1 MDSQTS
7 SPVQNFSEAVLWEQ
21 RPSQLLNF
29 YWFLSCVL
37 ILPLPI
43 ALAKYIVLR
52 CQHYR
57 LTDESFYVRRG
68 VFTVKSDHLELYR
81 VKDYRLEA
89 PFLFRILGL
98 ARVVLSTSDI
108 SSPQVVIRGIDSQQQ
123 AEYLLRLIRERVEV
137 LREQKGVREVD
148 GLS

>member
-1 MDSQTS
+1 MESDTISQ
-7 SPVQNFSEAVLWEQ
+7 SPGTEEAVLWEQ

-37 ILPLPI
+37 IIPLPI

-57 LTDESFYVRRG
+57 LTQESFYARRG
-68 VFTVKSDHLELYR
+68 VFSVKSDHIELYS

-89 PFLFRILGL
+89 PFFFRILGL

-108 SSPQVVIRGIDSQQQ
+108 SSPQVVIRGIVST
-123 AEYLLRLIRERVEV
+123 A
-137 LREQKGVREVD
+137 
-148 GLS
+148 S